1 MKNKSKLSEFS
12 MLNPLAS
19 SGSEFPGHLTV
30 LNFED
35 EDLVKFKEEF
45 FTAESDPV
53 VQDIVVWISS
63 YGGNCHNALAMVD
76 IIKSSNKKTFT
87 VALGKA
93 MSAGALLLAAGDK
106 GNRFVSPNSYIM
118 IHEAHGGTAGKT
130 QDVIQQT
137 MELSHI
143 NERILHLLSSFTGKT
158 HKQLKDFFKNRM
170 NTDIIFTPQEAVRFG
185 IVDKIAVPRPI
196 SFPQQSGVGI
206 YKPLE
211 VLKKASKKSS
221 KKA

>member
-1 MKNKSKLSEFS
+1 MAKKSS
-12 MLNPLAS
+12 MFDSLMSNQSLS
-19 SGSEFPGHLTV
+19 SGGFPGHITV

-35 EDLVKFKEEF
+35 DDLVKFKEEF
-45 FTAESDPV
+45 FTAEVDAS
-53 VQDIVVWISS
+53 VQDLVVWISS

-76 IIKSSNKKTFT
+76 IIKSSNKRTFT

-118 IHEAHGGTAGKT
+118 IHEAHGGAAGKT

-143 NERILHLLSSFTGKT
+143 NERILHLLSKFTGKT
-158 HKQLKDFFKNRM
+158 HKYLKDFFRKRH
-170 NTDIIFTPQEAVRFG
+170 NTDIIFTPQEAVKFG

-196 SFPQQSGVGI
+196 MFPQQAGIGI
-206 YKPLE
+206 YRGLE
-211 VLKKASKKSS
+211 ELRPKRK
-221 KKA
+221 